1 MGAPTVLIEKL
12 VNGRECLSAIK
23 SLEDML
29 KVLLDFLLNECFRK
43 KYSVE
48 FPNNVL
54 IKFIFGFRTRL

>member
-29 KVLLDFLLNECFRK
+29 KVLFEFKLNE
-43 KYSVE
+43 
-48 FPNNVL
+48 
-54 IKFIFGFRTRL
+54 IF